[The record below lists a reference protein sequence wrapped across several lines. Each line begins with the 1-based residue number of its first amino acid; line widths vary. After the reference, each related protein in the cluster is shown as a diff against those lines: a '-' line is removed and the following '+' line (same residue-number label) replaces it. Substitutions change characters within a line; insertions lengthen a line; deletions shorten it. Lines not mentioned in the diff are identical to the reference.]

1 MERRAAQEAGDVLTV
16 RIGVL
21 GAAQIV
27 PNALTKPA
35 REVDGA
41 EVVAVAARDGARARA
56 FAARHD
62 NPRVLDSYQAL
73 VEDPD
78 VDAVY
83 IPLPNGLHGRWT
95 LAALAAGKH
104 VLCEK
109 PFTANAEEAEEVAAA
124 ADASGLVVMEA
135 FHWRYHPLAQRMVD
149 IVRSGELGEIRRVE
163 TAMCFPLA
171 KRGDI
176 RWQADLAGGSL
187 MDTGCYAVHWART
200 LLGEEPEVTG
210 ARTKLRAPG
219 IDRYTQVDLR
229 FPGGAT
235 GLVTSAMW
243 SARALQLSA
252 RVEGTEGTL
261 KVLNPIAP
269 QYFHRMSV
277 RTAAG
282 SRREK
287 VAGDA
292 TYTHQL
298 RAFVDAVEH
307 GTPTLTPP
315 SESVANM
322 RVLDAAY
329 RAAGLEPRRPTSSR
343 P

>member
-1 MERRAAQEAGDVLTV
+1 MTL

-21 GAAQIV
+21 GAAKIV

-35 REVDGA
+35 KVVDGV
-41 EVVAVAARDGARARA
+41 EVTAVAARDEARARG
-56 FAARHD
+56 FAAEHGI
-62 NPRVLDSYQAL
+62 PRVLGSYQEL

-78 VDAVY
+78 IDAVY
-83 IPLPNGLHGRWT
+83 VPLPNGLHGRWT
-95 LAALAAGKH
+95 IAALAAGKH

-109 PFTANAEEAEEVAAA
+109 PFTANAEEAEQVAAA

-149 IVRSGELGEIRRVE
+149 IIRSGELGEVRHVE

-171 KRGDI
+171 KGSDI
-176 RWQADLAGGSL
+176 RWNPALAGGSL

-200 LLGEEPEVTG
+200 LAGEEPEVT
-210 ARTKLRAPG
+210 AATAKLCAPG
-219 IDRYTQVDLR
+219 IDRFARVELR
-229 FPGGAT
+229 FPSGAT
-235 GLVTSAMW
+235 GRVTAAMW
-243 SARALQLSA
+243 SARVLQLSA
-252 RVEGTEGTL
+252 RVEGTEGSL
-261 KVLNPIAP
+261 SVLNPIAP
-269 QYFHRMSV
+269 QHFHRMTV

-282 SRREK
+282 KRRERI
-287 VAGDA
+287 AGDS
-292 TYTHQL
+292 TYVHQL
-298 RAFVDAVEH
+298 RAFVAAVVD

-329 RAAGLEPRRPTSSR
+329 RAAGLEPRQPSAYQ
-343 P
+343 